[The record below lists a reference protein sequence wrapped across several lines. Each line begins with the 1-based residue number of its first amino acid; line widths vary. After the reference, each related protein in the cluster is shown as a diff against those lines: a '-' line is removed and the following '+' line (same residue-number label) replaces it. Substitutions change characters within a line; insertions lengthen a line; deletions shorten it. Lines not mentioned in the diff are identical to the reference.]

1 MSDATLSRAADVSLK
16 GHPGPQDEPS
26 VICCLL
32 PYRLIVQKRGGDYVV
47 EPNQFIT
54 FRSIALLHVHNNS
67 RTFLSFLDM
76 IFTFIEIEQ

>member
-54 FRSIALLHVHNNS
+54 FRSIALEVDEMAKCETRSQQFTNI
-67 RTFLSFLDM
+67 FKLS
-76 IFTFIEIEQ
+76 